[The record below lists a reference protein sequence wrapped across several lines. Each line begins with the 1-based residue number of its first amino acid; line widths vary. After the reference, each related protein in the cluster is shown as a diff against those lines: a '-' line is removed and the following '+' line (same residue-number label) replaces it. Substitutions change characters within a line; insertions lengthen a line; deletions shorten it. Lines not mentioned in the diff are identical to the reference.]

1 MSDGYIPVNG
11 RLISP
16 AELRIPKAREV
27 ARALEP
33 GRMRW
38 VKMVECR
45 RLELPDGDVVEPSSD
60 CDETIVFDVEVE
72 LPQRRA
78 CDIRRRERLSVTF
91 WADDRA
97 YPEVLAL
104 REDFPQVLHLNFRSF
119 EIPRSLCLFE
129 EPYSELKLR
138 WTAPWFIE
146 WTRSWLAGTA
156 AGTLHAADQAL
167 EPLLFGSRTSLVLP
181 SDLFSVGA
189 ERPERLTVY
198 AVNSGNDRVALLAER
213 PVLGAAEQN
222 PLRLVAT
229 VLHGE
234 PQQHGAIRSQPRNL
248 SELHEF
254 LESADLD
261 LLGTLRGR
269 LLEWREDPSLL
280 RSPLIIIALL
290 PKKRDGSGPVEATD
304 AWAFLCMRPESERAG
319 RREAQLSGRDLHQ
332 LLSIGEIGERVGL
345 WQLHGG
351 VPGMLVGGGE
361 RGRGQD
367 VPLHLLNPSLYLTRE
382 AASRL
387 NGIPTRDSRRITA
400 IGAGALG
407 SQVFL
412 NLVRAAYGEWKVI
425 DKDFLLAHNLARQAL
440 FGMMVGS
447 PKAEQ
452 AAQLAN
458 SVIDGEPIAEPIVAD
473 VLEPSEAEGRLHTAF
488 EGADVIAD
496 FSASVAVARHLAR
509 DVKSDARRVSLF
521 LNPRGSDL
529 VLLAEDAARNIPLD
543 VLEMQY
549 YRLLTEEGHA
559 LGQHLRPPDGLVRYA
574 HSCRDLSATIPQDH
588 VALHAA
594 TGSRA
599 LRRALSG
606 DDAVITV
613 WQADEEGN
621 IRSVKAEPSPMF
633 VEEKGDWTIYTDA
646 RLLDKVRRARA
657 ARLPKETG
665 GALIGSFDMQRKI
678 VYVVDTLPSPPDS
691 KEQRTSYIRGHVGL
705 NEGVERVKGI
715 TAGNLR
721 YVGEWHSHPPEYD
734 AKPSGDDR
742 DLFGW
747 LSDLMAEDGLP
758 PLMLIAGESDQ
769 FAWFIEDMS

>member
-1 MSDGYIPVNG
+1 MSDGYVPVNG
-11 RLISP
+11 SVIGLEDLS
-16 AELRIPKAREV
+16 IPKAREV
-27 ARALEP
+27 ARAL

-38 VKMVECR
+38 VELVECR
-45 RLELPDGDVVEPSSD
+45 LLEPPEGDAAGAAFA
-60 CDETIVFDVEVE
+60 CGETIVFDVEVE
-72 LPQRRA
+72 LPQRKA
-78 CDIRRRERLSVTF
+78 YDIRRRERLSVTF
-91 WADDRA
+91 WPDDRS

-104 REDFPQVLHLNFRSF
+104 REDFPRVPHLNFREF

-129 EPYSELKLR
+129 EPYSEIKLR

-146 WTRSWLAGTA
+146 WARSWLAGNA

-167 EPLLFGSRTSLVLP
+167 EPLLFGSRTTLVLP
-181 SDLFSVGA
+181 SDIFSGGA
-189 ERPERLTVY
+189 GRPERLTVY

-229 VLHGE
+229 ILHGE
-234 PQQHGAIRSQPRNL
+234 PQQHGVIRMQPRDM

-254 LESADLD
+254 LVSAGID
-261 LLGTLRGR
+261 LLGTLRRR
-269 LLEWREDPSLL
+269 LLEWCEDSGLL
-280 RSPLIIIALL
+280 RSPLIVIALL
-290 PKKRDGSGPVEATD
+290 PKRRDASGPVEATD
-304 AWAFLCMRPESERAG
+304 AWAFLCMRPESERNG
-319 RREAQLSGRDLHQ
+319 RREAHLSGRDLHH
-332 LLSIGEIGERVGL
+332 LLSVGEIGERVGL
-345 WQLHGG
+345 WQMHDG
-351 VPGMLVGGGE
+351 VPGMLVGAGE
-361 RGRGQD
+361 PGRGED
-367 VPLHLLNPSLYLTRE
+367 IPLHLLNPSLYLTRE

-387 NGIPTRDSRRITA
+387 NGIPARDSRRITA
-400 IGAGALG
+400 VGAGTLG

-412 NLVRAAYGEWKVI
+412 NLARAAYGEWKVV

-452 AAQLAN
+452 VVQLAN

-473 VLEPSEAEGRLHTAF
+473 VLEPGEAEGRLRAAF

-509 DVKSDARRVSLF
+509 DVKSDARRASLF
-521 LNPRGSDL
+521 LNPRGTDL

-543 VLEMQY
+543 MLEMQY
-549 YRLLTEEGHA
+549 YRLLTEEPA
-559 LGQHLRPPDGLVRYA
+559 LGGHLRPPDGVVRYA
-574 HSCRDLSATIPQDH
+574 HSCRDVSATIPQDH

-606 DDAVITV
+606 DGAVITV

-621 IRSVKAEPSPMF
+621 VRSVKADPSPVF
-633 VEEKGDWTIYTDA
+633 VEEKGGWTIYTDA
-646 RLLDKVRRARA
+646 RLLDKVRRARG

-665 GALIGSFDMQRKI
+665 GSLVGSFDMQRRV

-691 KEQRTSYIRGHVGL
+691 KERRTVYIRGHVGL
-705 NEGVERVKGI
+705 KEGVDRIKGV

-734 AKPSGDDR
+734 ARPSGDDR

-747 LSDLMAEDGLP
+747 LSDLMAEDELP
-758 PLMLIAGESDQ
+758 PLMLIAGEGDE
-769 FAWFIEDMS
+769 FAWFVEAMT